1 MVLLR
6 TNRLLVSDILATL
19 TVAMLPWSTSVFQV
33 LLLMWLYSVL
43 FLRTVAWSSIPGI
56 LRQPLCLLPLAIFLL
71 AVVGMAWSQAP
82 WQAMSLSIRSADKFL
97 ALPFILYH
105 FERSHRS
112 GWVFAAFLA
121 SCSALLI
128 LSWVEFYFPE
138 LKLAARKA
146 DGIPVKNYINQSQ
159 ELALCMIAMAPV
171 TMALFKQKRTWLALA
186 ATGLIAL
193 FFANIIYV
201 SAARTALL
209 YVPAMLGLFALK
221 YLDRRQSLL
230 LLLAVVVVAI
240 GVSMTSSFFK
250 ERTAAVSREYELY
263 LQNVPESTGLR
274 LEYWQK
280 SLRFFAEAPI
290 IGHGT
295 GSAEGLFLRDAVGK
309 EGLEAVVTRNPHN
322 QTLAMAIQWGL
333 IGVILLYAMWIVH
346 LQLFRGNSFACWIG
360 ALVVTQNIFS
370 SLLNSHLFDFHE
382 GWMYVVGVGICGG
395 VVRRAAR
402 QDEGR
407 YPSY

>member
-1 MVLLR
+1 
-6 TNRLLVSDILATL
+6 
-19 TVAMLPWSTSVFQV
+19 
-33 LLLMWLYSVL
+33 
-43 FLRTVAWSSIPGI
+43 
-56 LRQPLCLLPLAIFLL
+56 
-71 AVVGMAWSQAP
+71 
-82 WQAMSLSIRSADKFL
+82 
-97 ALPFILYH
+97 
-105 FERSHRS
+105 
-112 GWVFAAFLA
+112 
-121 SCSALLI
+121 
-128 LSWVEFYFPE
+128 
-138 LKLAARKA
+138 
-146 DGIPVKNYINQSQ
+146 
-159 ELALCMIAMAPV
+159 MIAMAPV
-171 TMALFKQKRTWLALA
+171 AMALFRQKRTWLALA

-295 GSAEGLFLRDAVGK
+295 GSAEGLFAQDAVGK

-322 QTLAMAIQWGL
+322 QTLAVAIQWGL

-346 LQLFRGNSFACWIG
+346 LRLFRGTSFACWIG

-382 GWMYVVGVGICGG
+382 GWIYVVGVGVCGG
-395 VVRRAAR
+395 VVRQATHR
-402 QDEGR
+402 DEGR